1 MQYGIVGTPFVDV
14 LRMSRR
20 GFLQLSSAAA
30 AGTLLAA
37 CAPVAVDEMTDSE
50 ASAQPAPIET
60 DVTVWHQD
68 WDGMNRILAW
78 ATETFAEVEPGVTI
92 NTQPIGYSD
101 LLAKLLPSIATG
113 NEGDVNYLYTDWV
126 VATDISQIF
135 LEITELA
142 GGRRALE
149 ERFFPAAFTAVD
161 APEGKVFYYP
171 YISGLSDCVLVLNTE
186 HFAAEGADWEQ
197 WDDLGVVIEDCKRV
211 TKIDSSGQMTHASWT
226 IKGMM
231 YYYIQTLMYQLGG
244 SPYDQETATFT
255 YNSEEGVA
263 ALQFMHDIVHEHRLF
278 DWDFIDNIWQ
288 DIANGILSM
297 EGMGS
302 WTYSVIVNQYDLP
315 VEAVVM
321 PSLPD
326 ARERALVPSPIGS
339 WALSRRLA
347 DDSDKLDAAISFIDM
362 IMSVEGQLQA
372 MEFYSGSLMSPMVY
386 ADPRIEETKFGVV
399 SKKCALGV
407 WPVARYAGHH
417 VANPAPAA
425 REVER
430 ALTNEI
436 GVEEALA
443 NIDAQMQELEDTA
456 LERLGRNV

>member
-1 MQYGIVGTPFVDV
+1 MNHGTA
-14 LRMSRR
+14 RMSRR
-20 GFLQLSSAAA
+20 DFLQASTTAA
-30 AGTLLAA
+30 AGILLAA
-37 CAPVAVDEMTDSE
+37 CAPQVEVETTSNEAAEDSAMDVPAQLE
-50 ASAQPAPIET
+50 AE
-60 DVTVWHQD
+60 VTVWHQD
-68 WDGMNRILAW
+68 WDGMNRILEW
-78 ATETFAEVEPGVTI
+78 ATGAFAEIELGVTV
-92 NTQPIGYSD
+92 NLQPIGYSD

-113 NEGDVNYLYTDWV
+113 NEGDINYLYTDWV

-142 GGRRALE
+142 GGRKALE

-161 APEGKVFYYP
+161 APEGKVYYYP
-171 YISGLSDCVLVLNTE
+171 YISGLSDCVLVLNTD
-186 HFAAEGADWEQ
+186 HFAAESVDWEQ
-197 WDDLGVVIEDCKRV
+197 WDDLGVVIEDCKKV
-211 TKIDSSGQMTHASWT
+211 TKIDASGQMTHASWT

-231 YYYIQTLMYQLGG
+231 NYYVQTLMYQLGG

-263 ALQFMHDIVHEHRLF
+263 ALQFLHDIIHEHRLF
-278 DWDFIDNIWQ
+278 DWDFIENIFQ
-288 DIANGILSM
+288 DMANGILSM

-302 WTYSVIVNQYDLP
+302 WTYSVVVNQYDLP

-321 PSLPD
+321 PNHPD
-326 ARERALVPSPIGS
+326 AQERVLVPSPIGS

-347 DDSDKLDAAISFIDM
+347 DEADKLEAAIAFIDL
-362 IMSVEGQLQA
+362 IMSVEGQQQA
-372 MEFYSGSLMSPMVY
+372 MEFYSGSLMSPAVY
-386 ADPRIEETKFGVV
+386 ADPRIEETKFGSV

-417 VANPAPAA
+417 VANPAPAV

-430 ALTNEI
+430 ALINEI
-436 GVEEALA
+436 SVEEALA

-456 LERLGRNV
+456 LERLGR